1 MESYEM
7 ILAEQVYFV
16 NNSNIRKQK
25 LLLNSIYIILAI
37 VGHILLKGVYSHSFN
52 WIEFGHWVLIT
63 IICKTIKT
71 KENNLHNKF
80 IKHNLTNI

>member
-37 VGHILLKGVYSHSFN
+37 VGHILLKVVL
-52 WIEFGHWVLIT
+52 WVNSLCMDKQRVVRDGEPLWYY
-63 IICKTIKT
+63 II
-71 KENNLHNKF
+71 NDYM
-80 IKHNLTNI
+80 